1 MKINQGKFLRTKTKR
16 QAKRKTKTKAG
27 AFDNFLRKKNPS
39 GLKSKKN
46 RKNQATLRKL
56 NLKKIKSKFS
66 RQNNNK
72 RPTGKNK
79 KRFSRR
85 LKKCLR
91 IILYIILFFVG
102 ALFVSETT
110 VFLLQ
115 KETNH
120 HWQKLN
126 NLSQQADFLKDI
138 LNKETSA
145 FPGKTLSVSEK
156 KKILQQVRELD
167 EIALEMDYAGRAFH
181 DDLSVLLWLGERSP
195 LPLAF
200 WEARKSPAYIHS
212 LTSALNTFLL
222 VKNPALL
229 EKELLQ
235 KKFEL
240 LQQNLKK
247 TQNLLNDYL

>member
-1 MKINQGKFLRTKTKR
+1 MTKIKK
-16 QAKRKTKTKAG
+16 QAKRKTKTKTG
-27 AFDNFLRKKNPS
+27 AFDNFLRKKNSS
-39 GLKSKKN
+39 GTKSKKN
-46 RKNQATLRKL
+46 RKNQATPRKFSP
-56 NLKKIKSKFS
+56 KKIKRKFS

-79 KRFSRR
+79 KRFLRR
-85 LKKCLR
+85 LKKCLQ
-91 IILYIILFFVG
+91 IILYTILFFVG
-102 ALFVSETT
+102 AFLISETA

-138 LNKETSA
+138 LNKEISDIS
-145 FPGKTLSVSEK
+145 GKTLSVSEK
-156 KKILQQVRELD
+156 KKILQQTREMD
-167 EIALEMDYAGRAFH
+167 EIALEMSYATRAFH
-181 DDLSVLLWLGERSP
+181 DDLSVLLWLGKGSP

-200 WEARKSPAYIHS
+200 WEARKSSNYIHS
-212 LTSALNTFLL
+212 LTSALNMFLL